1 MKDWVRERGLSKP
14 IPSRYTSLAA
24 AVIGVLIVAA
34 FFPPLF
40 FAAALA
46 IWLLGEY
53 AFVRLSPEPLEPQKE
68 EKKLGDLAASYDP
81 RDKCYH
87 FFWRAEPLYTALGR
101 EAMPLVH
108 HLLNA
113 LSLRGNEA
121 FTYIHTYSKYIRFT
135 VCHADEDTALRRAL
149 EVEEG
154 LKTLFVLKRVEE
166 PPLCSIKPPPRRP
179 LYAVAAVLATAALL
193 SVAVVRMA
201 PWPQWSAAL
210 FALPAAVA
218 LWARWR
224 WFERA
229 YCVSPLPFEAASVEF
244 TGIQQPPE
252 ELDVKALP
260 EASSFSRA
268 LRHWAVVVRKMPE
281 EYVHRKFK
289 KYFES
294 IRQKGDV
301 SIKLRRYAAALER
314 VQRGESFLF
323 LRVFA
328 EAEHY
333 GTTTRLGKDPASTT
347 TFWRLDEWHEALS
360 GDLTRFPIFYGG
372 SHLES
377 GKRYVTLGEEHIT
390 RREVTIDIDSL
401 PAPHLLIFG
410 GSGMGKS
417 KTMAWLL
424 KQFRDKGIKIAVVDP
439 HGDYRC
445 TAEEFGLVDLPK
457 NALPP
462 LDEASYAKIAAEFGM
477 SAGEALEKLGFEV
490 LDSVPE
496 QYRISLLGLD
506 PIRQSFS
513 VTAWLLYEL
522 NRVKDEHRER
532 LERVVVVDEAYLA
545 RGPVLEMLEFMARG
559 ARKFGLAVFL
569 ITQMPGDIPE
579 ALRNMASLMLVFGGN
594 WTYLNHVRQVLQ
606 LTADDMAWL
615 MTGRAPRE
623 TGGVVRALAVIAP
636 GSVKK
641 KLEIQLPSDVFEC
654 A

>member
-1 MKDWVRERGLSKP
+1 MISWLRNYYK
-14 IPSRYTSLAA
+14 
-24 AVIGVLIVAA
+24 AVPAIFFIVLFAGAV
-34 FFPPLF
+34 FPPLF
-40 FAAALA
+40 LAVAVGILFA
-46 IWLLGEY
+46 GEY
-53 AFVRLSPEPLEPQKE
+53 VFLRLSREPLEPEKE
-68 EKKLGDLAASYDP
+68 EKKLGDVAASYDP
-81 RDKCYH
+81 RRRCYH
-87 FFWRAEPLYTALGR
+87 FFWRVEPLYTALGR
-101 EAMPLVH
+101 EALPLVH
-108 HLLNA
+108 HMLNA
-113 LSLRGNEA
+113 ASLRENETLA
-121 FTYIHTYSKYIRFT
+121 YIHSYSKYLRFT
-135 VCHADEDTALRRAL
+135 VCRADEDTALRRAL

-154 LKTLFVLKRVEE
+154 LKTLFVMKRVEE
-166 PPLCSIKPPPRRP
+166 PPLCSIKRPPRAP
-179 LYAVAAVLATAALL
+179 LYALAVVLAVVALASTASPLI
-193 SVAVVRMA
+193 A
-201 PWPQWSAAL
+201 PLPRWAAPL
-210 FALPAAVA
+210 FALPTALA
-218 LWARWR
+218 LWAKWR

-229 YCVSPLPFEAASVEF
+229 YCVSPLPLEAMSYRF
-244 TGIQQPPE
+244 DD
-252 ELDVKALP
+252 LDQRAEALDANAAQ
-260 EASSFSRA
+260 EASSLSRA
-268 LRHWAVVVRKMPE
+268 MGHWAVVFKKMPE
-281 EYVHRKFK
+281 AVAYQKYGRKLL
-289 KYFES
+289 S
-294 IRQKGDV
+294 IREDEKTTREVQKY
-301 SIKLRRYAAALER
+301 LAMRER
-314 VQRGESFLF
+314 IQRGESYIYVK
-323 LRVFA
+323 VFA
-328 EAEHY
+328 EADYH
-333 GTTTRLGKDPASTT
+333 GTTAQLRRDPISTAV
-347 TFWRLDEWHEALS
+347 FWQLDLWHDALS
-360 GDLTRFPIFYGG
+360 GGLTRFPIFYGG
-372 SHLES
+372 AHLES
-377 GKRYVTLGEEHIT
+377 GRRYVALGEEHIT
-390 RREVTIDIDSL
+390 RREMTIDVDSL

-424 KQFRDKGIKIAVVDP
+424 RQFRDKGIKIAVVDP

-477 SAGEALEKLGFEV
+477 SAGEALEKLGFKV
-490 LDSVPE
+490 LREVPE

-506 PIRQSFS
+506 PLRQSFS

-594 WTYLNHVRQVLQ
+594 WTYLNHVREVLR
-606 LTADDMAWL
+606 LTPDDMSWL